1 MQALELYHYQ
11 APRGNFGDDL
21 NLWLWDSLLPG
32 WRQAMPGH
40 MLVGVGTII
49 NDKLPRGI
57 PKLVMGSGVGYGAMP
72 PAELLAECT
81 FAAVRGP
88 RSAAML
94 GLPPEKGIVDPAVM
108 LPGLPEFQN
117 IPRGGR
123 PVFVPHIA
131 SVDRADWGA
140 LCKKAG
146 IDYVSPEGDA
156 HEVIRRLASAP
167 LVVTESMHGAII
179 ADAFGTP
186 WQAVSISYLFHARKW
201 MDWADSLGI
210 DLRVEPMFPL
220 MDRISAL
227 LPKKRRPAGDH
238 PTEGKAG
245 SGAQGAAQRLPFKL
259 RARMAM
265 ERQMAVAR
273 LRKLARSPGQLSDR
287 ARLEAARA
295 RYRAV
300 LDAVRQGF

>member
-1 MQALELYHYQ
+1 MDLYHYQ

-21 NLWLWDSLLPG
+21 NLWLWDALLPG
-32 WRQAMPGH
+32 WREAMPGH
-40 MLVGVGTII
+40 LLVGVGTII
-49 NDKLPRGI
+49 NDKLPRGM
-57 PKLVMGSGVGYGAMP
+57 PKLVMGSGAGYGAVP
-72 PAELLAECT
+72 DAALLAECT

-88 RSAAML
+88 HSARIL

-108 LPGLPEFQN
+108 LPDLPEFQN

-131 SVDRADWGA
+131 SIDRADWAA
-140 LCKKAG
+140 LCARAG
-146 IDYVSPEGDA
+146 LDYVSPEGEA
-156 HEVIRRLASAP
+156 HQVIRRLAGAP

-201 MDWADSLGI
+201 QDWADSLG
-210 DLRVEPMFPL
+210 LALQVQPMFPL

-227 LPKKRRPAGDH
+227 LPKKTRAAGDH
-238 PTEGKAG
+238 PTEAKAG
-245 SGAQGAAQRLPFKL
+245 SGPAGAARKLPFKL

-265 ERQMAVAR
+265 ERQMAVSR
-273 LRKLARSPGQLSDR
+273 LRTLARSKGQLSDR
-287 ARLEAARA
+287 AALEAAKA

-300 LDAVRQGF
+300 LDQVRHGF